1 MARSR
6 GLVPGWL
13 REVVVTVV
21 SQPVTSLMMVLVVF
35 GGTCAVV
42 ATAGRNEGAEAA
54 VLSRVDA
61 RGTRTLTVYVQG
73 AQPDFTSRLVPDL
86 AHYGVVQEV
95 VGLGPVVDVTSAATP
110 AGGRVGMRS
119 IYGTLAGKAFVPR
132 RPVAGMPLAAASSDA
147 LAVLG
152 MPQGRG
158 TVRAADGREVLVTGE
173 VTLPDYLEGVAPVVA
188 VPGDVGGGEPLA
200 ALTVLARRPQDLPLV
215 SRLVSAALADV
226 PRDKVRVQSSEELV
240 ELRAAIGGELT
251 SQNRAI
257 ILGTT
262 GASAAA
268 MLTVVWATAL
278 MRRKDFGRRRA
289 LGATRSAIVGL
300 MTSQVCVVS
309 VIATFAGA
317 GAGVGWLAA
326 TGKPLPGLEFL
337 AALVLGFTLIATA
350 AAAVPA
356 CWAATR
362 DPVIELR
369 VP

>member
-1 MARSR
+1 
-6 GLVPGWL
+6 
-13 REVVVTVV
+13 
-21 SQPVTSLMMVLVVF
+21 MVLVVF
-35 GGTCAVV
+35 GGTATVV
-42 ATAGRNEGAEAA
+42 ATAGRNTGAEAA

-73 AQPDFTSRLVPDL
+73 AQPDFTTRLIPDL
-86 AHYGVVQEV
+86 VRYEVVQEV

-110 AGGRVGMRS
+110 TGGRVGMRS
-119 IYGTLAGKAFVPR
+119 IYGTLNGKPFVPR
-132 RPVAGMPLAAASSDA
+132 RPVAGMPLAAASTDA

-158 TVRAADGREVLVTGE
+158 TVRAIDGREALITGE
-173 VTLPDYLEGVAPVVA
+173 VTLPDYLAGVAPVVA
-188 VPGDVGGGEPLA
+188 VPGDVASGERLA

-215 SRLVSAALADV
+215 STLVSAALADV
-226 PRDKVRVQSSEELV
+226 PREKVRVQSSEGLA

-257 ILGTT
+257 IFGTT

-278 MRRKDFGRRRA
+278 MRRRDFGRRRA
-289 LGATRSAIVGL
+289 LGATRAVIVGL
-300 MTSQVCVVS
+300 MTSQVCLVS
-309 VIATFAGA
+309 GVGTSAGA
-317 GAGVGWLAA
+317 GAGLGWLAA

-337 AALVLGFTLIATA
+337 AALVFGFTLIATA
-350 AAAVPA
+350 AAAAPA